1 MNYKVVRTE
10 TADARIRKI
19 ILYVAENFGM
29 EVALEKLEELPKQFE
44 GVDKVFAIQAG
55 REVRIMI
62 KPEQV
67 NDDKMIV
74 LAREISQRIEN
85 EMEYPGQIK
94 VHLIRESRA
103 IDYAK

>member
-1 MNYKVVRTE
+1 MVQERQVS
-10 TADARIRKI
+10 
-19 ILYVAENFGM
+19 
-29 EVALEKLEELPKQFE
+29 
-44 GVDKVFAIQAG
+44 

-67 NDDKMIV
+67 NDDKMKV

-103 IDYAK
+103 IEYAK

>member
-1 MNYKVVRTE
+1 MLE
-10 TADARIRKI
+10 TAAADQEARVIVLTI
-19 ILYVAENFGM
+19 STS
-29 EVALEKLEELPKQFE
+29 
-44 GVDKVFAIQAG
+44 
-55 REVRIMI
+55 VRIMI

-67 NDDKMIV
+67 DDDKMIV

>member
-1 MNYKVVRTE
+1 
-10 TADARIRKI
+10 
-19 ILYVAENFGM
+19 
-29 EVALEKLEELPKQFE
+29 
-44 GVDKVFAIQAG
+44 
-55 REVRIMI
+55 MI

-67 NDDKMIV
+67 NDDKMVV